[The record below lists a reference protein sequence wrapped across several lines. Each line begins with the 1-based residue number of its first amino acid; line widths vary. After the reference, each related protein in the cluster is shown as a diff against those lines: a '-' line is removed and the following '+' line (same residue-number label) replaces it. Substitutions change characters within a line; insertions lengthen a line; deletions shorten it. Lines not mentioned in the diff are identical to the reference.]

1 MAYTRAQ
8 FRDLIRQRLGWS
20 ATDTFVT
27 DAELNNYINDGLSE
41 LHAFLV
47 TVFRPGQWGTSTTT
61 VTVPAGFNIVPLT
74 SVPTFARLINVA
86 MLYGGYQYP
95 LQPGD
100 PVVDIQSTM
109 STSWTPWN
117 VHYYLRIDGTSSST
131 MALLFNRPTTVN
143 QDLSVTYLQAAPVF
157 AADGDTSWMGY
168 DEYVVLDAMVKC
180 RRKEEDD
187 ASDVERQKD
196 VFEQRVR
203 MHAEPLD
210 MGRAATVQDVRAMDE
225 VRNLDAQWWRRWA

>member
-8 FRDLIRQRLGWS
+8 FRDIIRQRLGWS

-27 DAELNNYINDGLSE
+27 DAELNNYINDSLAE
-41 LHAFLV
+41 LHSLLA
-47 TVFRPGQWGTSTTT
+47 TIFRPGQWGASTAT
-61 VTVPAGFNIVPLT
+61 VTVTAGLNIVVLT
-74 SVPTFARLINVA
+74 SVTQFARLLRVD
-86 MLYGGYQYP
+86 MTYGGYQYP

-100 PVVDIQSTM
+100 PVVDIQSVV

-117 VHYYLRIDGTSSST
+117 VQYYLRIDGTSSST

-143 QDLSVTYLQAAPVF
+143 QDISVTYLLAAPVF
-157 AADGDTSWMGY
+157 AADGDTSWMGF
-168 DEYVVLDAMVKC
+168 DEYVILDVMIKC

-187 ASDVERQKD
+187 ASDIERQKD
-196 VFEQRVR
+196 VFAQRIR
-203 MHAEPLD
+203 MQAEPLD
-210 MGRAATVQDVRAMDE
+210 MGRAATVQDARAADE